1 MTNPMNNQDF
11 DRLVNSI
18 RDDAPDA
25 EAARAAGDRVRERLG
40 AAQIPD
46 EFCAQFRADFDTYRR
61 GQLAEGRRMLVEDH
75 LHSCVAC
82 RREYSGAKNL
92 VLIPARPRP
101 VNRRLGWAAAAA
113 VLIGAF
119 AIGGYAL
126 SPRIDRAMAPSGA
139 RGTVDS
145 VAGTLVLVSEAA
157 TKPLAPGAE
166 IAEGQEIRTGKGS
179 HALIRLRDGS
189 LVEMA
194 ERSDLALSER
204 WSGKTIRLA
213 RGSVLVQAAKQHRG
227 HLEVATPDSLVSV
240 KGTIFGVTWGLKGS
254 RVSVVQGEVRVDH
267 GGLSKLLHRNDQTAT
282 DQSMALTTVA
292 TDISWSQN
300 APQYLA
306 MLGDLAAI
314 QKQIDQI
321 PPPGLR
327 YSSQLLD
334 RVPLASVVVTSI
346 PNLSQTLA
354 QATQIFDDRAAQSAS
369 FAAWWSGD
377 HGQAIR
383 QALDHA
389 RAISGYLGDE
399 ILLAA
404 PLNGPPIVLAQV
416 RQAGLDAYLTQI
428 GITGP
433 RAFDGNLVVLG
444 AAAVPPSGQFPA
456 SPLGA
461 QMLASYQNGAG
472 ILLAANMEQIVANN
486 VPTAVV
492 SNPAAPNPAAIVGF
506 DNLRFV
512 VAESKTGAAS
522 PLNTASFTF
531 SSARHGL
538 ASWLATPGPMG
549 SLDFVSPQASFA
561 TAFVTRDPREL
572 LSELLAAAGPQASTA
587 LSAIQQHVG
596 FSPLDDVAGSLGGE
610 ATIAVDGP
618 LLPIPS
624 WKVAVEVDNPTRL
637 EWAIEQ
643 MVASIQRDAP
653 QNGVALTN
661 ETVNGRTF
669 YTLTLAKT
677 AIQYV
682 FVDGYLLLA
691 PNRGLLTSAI
701 DGRASGQTLPSSTA
715 FRAQLPLDTN
725 TNFSAIAY
733 YNLGS
738 AVGPIVDQLNA
749 SGLLTPDQQK
759 QISAL
764 TANRAPTL
772 VYAYGST
779 DQILVGSRNSIA
791 GMGLD
796 ALSSLGLGSAIG
808 PVMKTLSLAS
818 Q

>member
-1 MTNPMNNQDF
+1 
-11 DRLVNSI
+11 V
-18 RDDAPDA
+18 
-25 EAARAAGDRVRERLG
+25 V
-40 AAQIPD
+40 
-46 EFCAQFRADFDTYRR
+46 
-61 GQLAEGRRMLVEDH
+61 
-75 LHSCVAC
+75 
-82 RREYSGAKNL
+82 
-92 VLIPARPRP
+92 
-101 VNRRLGWAAAAA
+101 
-113 VLIGAF
+113 
-119 AIGGYAL
+119 
-126 SPRIDRAMAPSGA
+126 
-139 RGTVDS
+139 
-145 VAGTLVLVSEAA
+145 VSEAA
-157 TKPLAPGAE
+157 TMPLAAGAE

-179 HALIRLRDGS
+179 RAMIRLRDGS

-194 ERSDLALSER
+194 ERSDLALTER

-213 RGSVLVQAAKQHRG
+213 RGSVLVEAAKQHRG

-254 RVSVVQGEVRVDH
+254 RVSVVQGEVKVDH
-267 GGLSKLLHRNDQTAT
+267 GGLSKLLHRGEQSAT

-300 APQYLA
+300 AAQYLA
-306 MLGDLAAI
+306 MLGDLAVI

-321 PPPGLR
+321 PPPSLR
-327 YSSQLLD
+327 YTSKLLD
-334 RVPLASVVVTSI
+334 RVPPASVVVASI

-369 FAAWWSGD
+369 FAAWWNGTRAQ
-377 HGQAIR
+377 GVR
-383 QALDHA
+383 QAMDHV
-389 RAISGYLGDE
+389 RAVSNYLGDE

-404 PLNGPPIVLAQV
+404 PLNGPPIVLAEV
-416 RQAGLDAYLTQI
+416 RQGGLDAYLTQI
-428 GITGP
+428 GMTGP
-433 RAFDGNLVVLG
+433 RAFDGNLVVFG
-444 AAAVPPSGQFPA
+444 ATAVPPVGQFPA

-461 QMLASYQNGAG
+461 QLLASYQNGAG
-472 ILLAANMEQIVANN
+472 LLLAANMEQIVAQN
-486 VPTAVV
+486 VPVTNV
-492 SNPAAPNPAAIVGF
+492 PNPAAMIASPAVLAGV

-512 VAESKTGAAS
+512 VAESKTSAAS

-538 ASWLATPGPMG
+538 ASWLAAPGPMG

-561 TAFVTRDPREL
+561 TAFVTRDPRQL
-572 LSELLAAAGPQASTA
+572 LSELLTAVGPQAAIVLAT
-587 LSAIQQHVG
+587 IQQNAG

-637 EWAIEQ
+637 EFAIEQ
-643 MVASIQRDAP
+643 AVAAGQRAATQSNAP
-653 QNGVALTN
+653 QSGIALSH

-669 YTLTLAKT
+669 YTLTLAKV

-682 FVDGYLLLA
+682 FVDGYLLIA

-701 DGRASGQTLPSSTA
+701 DGRSSGQTLPASTT
-715 FRAQLPLDTN
+715 FRAQLPLDTH
-725 TNFSAIAY
+725 TNFSAVAY
-733 YNLGS
+733 YNLGG

-759 QISAL
+759 QISTL

-772 VYAYGST
+772 VYAYGSA

-796 ALSSLGLGSAIG
+796 AFSSLGLGSAFG
-808 PVMKTLSLAS
+808 ALVRTLSLAP

>member
-1 MTNPMNNQDF
+1 MTNQDF

-25 EAARAAGDRVRERLG
+25 ETARAAADRVRERLG
-40 AAQIPD
+40 AGD
-46 EFCAQFRADFDTYRR
+46 EFCVQFRADFESYRT
-61 GQLAEGRRMLVEDH
+61 GKLAEGRRMLVEDH

-82 RREYSGAKNL
+82 RREYSGAKNVL
-92 VLIPARPRP
+92 VIPARRRP
-101 VNRRLGWAAAAA
+101 VNRRLVWAAAAA
-113 VLIGAF
+113 VLIGAL

-139 RGTVDS
+139 RGTVAS

-157 TKPLAPGAE
+157 TMPLALGAE

-179 HALIRLRDGS
+179 RAVIRLRDGS

-213 RGSVLVQAAKQHRG
+213 RGSVLVQAAKQRRG
-227 HLEVATPDSLVSV
+227 RLEVATPDSLVSV

-254 RVSVVQGEVRVDH
+254 RISVVQGDVKVDH
-267 GGLSKLLHRNDQTAT
+267 GGLSKLLHRNDQLAT

-300 APQYLA
+300 AAQYLA

-314 QKQIDQI
+314 QAQIDQI
-321 PPPGLR
+321 PAPGLR

-369 FAAWWSGD
+369 FATWWNGTQ
-377 HGQAIR
+377 GQAIR

-389 RAISGYLGDE
+389 RAVSNYLGNE

-416 RQAGLDAYLTQI
+416 QQAGLDAYLTQI

-444 AAAVPPSGQFPA
+444 ATTVPPSGQFPA

-512 VAESKTGAAS
+512 VAESKTVAAS

-538 ASWLATPGPMG
+538 ASWLAAPGPMG

-561 TAFVTRDPREL
+561 TAFVTRDPRQL
-572 LSELLAAAGPQASTA
+572 LSELLTAAGPQAAAA
-587 LSAIQQHVG
+587 LSAIQLAAG

-624 WKVAVEVDNPTRL
+624 WKVAVEVDNPSRL
-637 EWAIEQ
+637 EWAVEQ
-643 MVASIQRDAP
+643 AVASIQSSAP
-653 QNGVALTN
+653 QSGITLTN
-661 ETVNGRTF
+661 ETANGLTF
-669 YTLTLAKT
+669 YTLTLAKIT
-677 AIQYV
+677 VQYV

-691 PNRGLLTSAI
+691 PDRGLLTSAI
-701 DGRASGQTLPSSTA
+701 GGRTSGQTLPASAT

-738 AVGPIVDQLNA
+738 AVGPMVDQLNS
-749 SGLLTPDQQK
+749 SGLLTADQQK
-759 QISAL
+759 QISSL

-779 DQILVGSRNSIA
+779 DQILVGSRNSIP
-791 GMGLD
+791 GMSLD
-796 ALSSLGLGSAIG
+796 ALSSLGLGSSLG
-808 PVMKTLSLAS
+808 PLMKTLSLAS